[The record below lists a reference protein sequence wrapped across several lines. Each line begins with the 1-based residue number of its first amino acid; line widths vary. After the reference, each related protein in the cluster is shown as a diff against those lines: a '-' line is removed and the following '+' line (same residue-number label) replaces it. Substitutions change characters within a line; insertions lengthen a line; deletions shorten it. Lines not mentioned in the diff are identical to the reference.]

1 MFFNLKRISS
11 SLLLRSFYL
20 ISIPIVLIQIIGI
33 IVFFELHW
41 DLVLKKMSNNI
52 INNVELFVNEYDHYT
67 EVPYGMLQTLELVL
81 IKDDKARIYKDSKN
95 YFVNKRM
102 KQALERITYG
112 SEFKTYDKDYFIIKI
127 NKNGNIF
134 NFLVRKDE
142 LETKTIMGFFLWV
155 LFCSIILSTIS
166 YLFIK
171 NQIKP
176 LSRLGIITRS
186 FGRGIDMPD
195 IRPTGSTEIR
205 GLIRDFNNMKKNIN
219 ETINA
224 QKNMLAGISHDLRT
238 PLTRINLMTDNIENK
253 EIQLAINNNVNEM
266 NIMIEHYIDFIKNE
280 KEEFAEK
287 IKSNIFI
294 NDIIR
299 RYKNIVLDKND
310 VKEIKIKKIQITRAI
325 QNVIENSQKFAKNTF
340 ISSYFKESKWIIS
353 IEDDGPGIDLSPEE
367 IVKPFVKGKNNLNQG
382 SGLGL
387 SILKKIIDLNNG
399 EIKFSK
405 SIHNGLKV
413 HIELNNVLE

>member
-1 MFFNLKRISS
+1 MFFNLKKISS

-52 INNVELFVNEYDHYT
+52 INNVELFINEYDHYT

-81 IKDDKARIYKDSKN
+81 IKNDEAKIYKDSKN

-102 KQALERITYG
+102 KQALKNITYD
-112 SEFKTYDKDYFIIKI
+112 SKFKTYDKDYFIIII
-127 NKNGNIF
+127 NKNGNLF
-134 NFLVRKDE
+134 NFLVRKDK

-155 LFCSIILSTIS
+155 LFCSIILSIIS

-195 IRPTGSTEIR
+195 IRPTGSTEIK

-238 PLTRINLMTDNIENK
+238 PLTRINLMSDNIENK
-253 EIQLAINNNVNEM
+253 EIQLAINDNINEM
-266 NIMIEHYIDFIKNE
+266 NVMIEHYIDFIKNE
-280 KEEFAEK
+280 KEELAEK

-294 NDIIR
+294 NDILKQ
-299 RYKNIVLDKND
+299 YKNITLNKND
-310 VKEIKIKKIQITRAI
+310 VKEIRIKKIQITRAL

-340 ISSYFKESKWIIS
+340 VSSYFSDSKWIIS

-399 EIKFSK
+399 KIKFDRSA
-405 SIHNGLKV
+405 HNGLKV

>member
-1 MFFNLKRISS
+1 MFFNLKKISS

-52 INNVELFVNEYDHYT
+52 INNIELFINEYDHYT

-81 IKDDKARIYKDSKN
+81 IKDDEAKIYKDSKN

-102 KQALERITYG
+102 KQALESITYG

-155 LFCSIILSTIS
+155 LFCSIILSIIS

-294 NDIIR
+294 NDILR
-299 RYKNIVLDKND
+299 RYKNITLDKND

-340 ISSYFKESKWIIS
+340 VSSYFNESKWIIS

-399 EIKFSK
+399 KIKFNK
-405 SIHNGLKV
+405 SVHNGLKV

>member
-1 MFFNLKRISS
+1 M
-11 SLLLRSFYL
+11 
-20 ISIPIVLIQIIGI
+20 
-33 IVFFELHW
+33 LH
-41 DLVLKKMSNNI
+41 
-52 INNVELFVNEYDHYT
+52 
-67 EVPYGMLQTLELVL
+67 TLELVL
-81 IKDDKARIYKDSKN
+81 IKDNEANIYKDSKN

-102 KQALERITYG
+102 KQALKRITYD
-112 SEFKTYDKDYFIIKI
+112 SEFKTYNKDYFIII
-127 NKNGNIF
+127 VNKNGNVF

-155 LFCSIILSTIS
+155 LFCSIILSIIS

-195 IRPTGSTEIR
+195 IRPTGSTEIK
-205 GLIRDFNNMKKNIN
+205 GLIKDFNNMKKNIN
-219 ETINA
+219 ETIND

-238 PLTRINLMTDNIENK
+238 PLTRINLMTDNIENE
-253 EIQLAINNNVNEM
+253 EIKLAINNNVNEM

-294 NDIIR
+294 SDILKQ
-299 RYKNIVLDKND
+299 YKNITLDKND
-310 VKEIKIKKIQITRAI
+310 TKEIKIKRVQITRAI
-325 QNVIENSQKFAKNTF
+325 QNVLENSQKFAKNTF
-340 ISSYFKESKWIIS
+340 VNSYFKETKWIIS

-399 EIKFSK
+399 KIQFSN
-405 SIHNGLKV
+405 SIHSGLKV

>member
-1 MFFNLKRISS
+1 MFFKLKRISS

-52 INNVELFVNEYDHYT
+52 INNIEIFINEYDHYT
-67 EVPYGMLQTLELVL
+67 EVPYGMLKTLELVL
-81 IKDDKARIYKDSKN
+81 IKDDEVKIYKDSKN

-102 KQALERITYG
+102 KQALNRIAYN
-112 SEFKTYDKDYFIIKI
+112 SDFKTYDKDYFIIII

-155 LFCSIILSTIS
+155 LFCSIILSIIS

-195 IRPTGSTEIR
+195 IQPTGSTEIK

-253 EIQLAINNNVNEM
+253 EIQLAINNNINEM
-266 NIMIEHYIDFIKNE
+266 NILIEHYIDFIKNE
-280 KEEFAEK
+280 KEEFADK

-294 NDIIR
+294 NDILR
-299 RYKNIVLDKND
+299 QFKNITLDKND
-310 VKEIKIKKIQITRAI
+310 IKEIKIKKIQIRRAI

-340 ISSYFKESKWIIS
+340 VSSYFIKSRWIIS
-353 IEDDGPGIDLSPEE
+353 IEDDGPGIDLTPEE

-387 SILKKIIDLNNG
+387 SILKKIIDLNSG
-399 EIKFSK
+399 KIKFSK
-405 SIHNGLKV
+405 SIYNGLKV